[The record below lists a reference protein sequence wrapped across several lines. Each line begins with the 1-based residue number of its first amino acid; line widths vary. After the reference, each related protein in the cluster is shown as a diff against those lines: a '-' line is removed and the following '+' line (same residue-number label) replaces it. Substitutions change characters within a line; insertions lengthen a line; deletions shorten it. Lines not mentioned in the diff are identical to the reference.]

1 MSNIKTIFEENI
13 VEIIEDLN
21 AELLQDRIIN
31 FWKKVGSHLTL
42 TELVN
47 TYWGE
52 AKSEF
57 AVDLGVTFGKIFEL
71 YLPFKLQSMGY
82 NVKPRFSSAG
92 DMIEELIQGIL
103 KDWEIKTGRGKFIQ
117 GATHSPKEKGKMNLI
132 QVLWDCHWDKSLDDI
147 MKTGEFISVI
157 NVCIFEDTTVNSIG
171 EHSNNNSR
179 TILKFTRD
187 RYDDCLEACVYGNIK
202 KNRVNVGF
210 VKTPAPVNVLA
221 LV

>member
-52 AKSEF
+52 VKSEF

-71 YLPFKLQSMGY
+71 YLPFKLQSLGY

-92 DMIEELIQGIL
+92 DMIEELKQVA
-103 KDWEIKTGRGKFIQ
+103 KHWELKTGRGDFIQ

-157 NVCIFEDTTVNSIG
+157 NVCIFEDTIVNSIG

-179 TILKFTRD
+179 TVLKFTRD

-202 KNRVNVGF
+202 KNRINVGF

>member
-52 AKSEF
+52 VKSEF

-82 NVKPRFSSAG
+82 DVKPRFSSAG
-92 DMIEELIQGIL
+92 DMIEELIWGE
-103 KDWEIKTGRGKFIQ
+103 KHWELKTGRGDFIQ

-179 TILKFTRD
+179 TVLKFTRD

>member
-1 MSNIKTIFEENI
+1 
-13 VEIIEDLN
+13 
-21 AELLQDRIIN
+21 
-31 FWKKVGSHLTL
+31 
-42 TELVN
+42 
-47 TYWGE
+47 
-52 AKSEF
+52 
-57 AVDLGVTFGKIFEL
+57 
-71 YLPFKLQSMGY
+71 
-82 NVKPRFSSAG
+82 
-92 DMIEELIQGIL
+92 
-103 KDWEIKTGRGKFIQ
+103 
-117 GATHSPKEKGKMNLI
+117 
-132 QVLWDCHWDKSLDDI
+132 

>member
-82 NVKPRFSSAG
+82 DVKPRFSSAG
-92 DMIEELIQGIL
+92 DMIEELIWGENH
-103 KDWEIKTGRGKFIQ
+103 WEIKTGRGKFIQ

>member
-52 AKSEF
+52 VKSEF

-82 NVKPRFSSAG
+82 DVKPRFSSAG

-132 QVLWDCHWDKSLDDI
+132 QVLWDCHWDKFLDDI